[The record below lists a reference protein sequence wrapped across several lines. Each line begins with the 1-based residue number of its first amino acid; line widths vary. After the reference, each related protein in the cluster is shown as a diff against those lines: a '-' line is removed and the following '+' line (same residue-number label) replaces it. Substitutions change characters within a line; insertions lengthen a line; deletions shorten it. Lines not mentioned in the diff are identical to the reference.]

1 MYIRPGD
8 DRNFRTDIE
17 RRRYFRCIRAPG
29 KRDDGKSSGNDRNH
43 ETRQQTLL
51 PRKSRQLTIEISGL
65 SNEGDLWKTHDFNSN
80 LWGFI

>member
-8 DRNFRTDIE
+8 DRTRRLRHRANLRTDIE
-17 RRRYFRCIRAPG
+17 RRRHFRCIRAPG
-29 KRDDGKSSGNDRNH
+29 KRDDGKSSGNHRNH

-65 SNEGDLWKTHDFNSN
+65 SNEGDL
-80 LWGFI
+80 